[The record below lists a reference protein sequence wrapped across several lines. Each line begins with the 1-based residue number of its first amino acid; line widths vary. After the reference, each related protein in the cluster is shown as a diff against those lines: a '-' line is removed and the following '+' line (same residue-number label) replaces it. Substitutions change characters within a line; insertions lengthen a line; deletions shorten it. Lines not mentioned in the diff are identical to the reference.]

1 MRKWMIIL
9 VAAAQVAL
17 LAFMAGQREWVA
29 RTGRTVWLRT
39 MPLDPNDPMRGA
51 YVRLNYELSTV
62 TRELCRDGLAKWM
75 DERAKGIS
83 EEWRVSRRKEQAMRD
98 RLVFAVLQVGPHG
111 LAELVALTDREPASG
126 LYVRGRVSSI
136 RVESVTVRYGVE
148 ALFLQ
153 QNKAKQLE
161 LEAGRRGREDG
172 VVMDAEVAVSAAG
185 MTVLKGY
192 RWEPLGLTLTTETA
206 PVPPVTVALAPETI
220 VLGAMMERAVAPRR
234 DRPVVAVTVELKNH
248 GDRPVAIFARGGRS
262 FRLVPGGGWGGS
274 SCRWAGADRPR
285 PRLVAEDILIL
296 KPGEGHKVRLDLTA
310 PEWAVFVR
318 KDEKGEERKSSIP
331 ALLDDDQRGWSFR
344 IEYVPP
350 TPDECAGLPGA
361 QELWFKEVRSRAFFP
376 NGGGGD

>member
-39 MPLDPNDPMRGA
+39 MLLDPNDPMRGA
-51 YVRLNYELSTV
+51 YVRLNYELSAV
-62 TRELCRDGLAKWM
+62 TRELCRDGLAQWM
-75 DERAKGIS
+75 DERAKGLS

-98 RLVFAVLQVGPHG
+98 RLVFAVLKVGPHG
-111 LAELVALTDREPASG
+111 LAELVALTDREPGSG
-126 LYVRGRVSSI
+126 LYVRGRLSTISAEV
-136 RVESVTVRYGVE
+136 VTVRYGVE

-153 QNKAKQLE
+153 QDKAKQLE

-172 VVMDAEVAVSAAG
+172 VVMDAEVAVSG
-185 MTVLKGY
+185 SGLVVLKGY
-192 RWEPLGLTLTTETA
+192 RWEPLGLILTTETA
-206 PVPPVTVALAPETI
+206 PVPPLTVAPAEKI
-220 VLGAMMERAVAPRR
+220 VLGAMPERAVAPRR
-234 DRPVVAVTVELKNH
+234 ERPVVAVTVALKNH
-248 GDRPVAIFARGGRS
+248 GDRPVAICARGDGAN

-274 SCRWAGADRPR
+274 SCRWTGADRPR
-285 PRLVAEDILIL
+285 PRPMPEDIVVL

-318 KDEKGEERKSSIP
+318 KDEKGEERRSSIP

-350 TPDECAGLPGA
+350 TPEESAGLPGA
-361 QELWFKEVRSRAFFP
+361 QELLFKEVRSRAFFP
-376 NGGGGD
+376 NGGGD